1 MNQVS
6 HALTI
11 GSERAEGGS
20 VASVQVGPD
29 NKQIVMC
36 GSETILAARQLC
48 LQKTFSHKEAQKSQI
63 GSADFA
69 LFVLLCG

>member
-1 MNQVS
+1 
-6 HALTI
+6 
-11 GSERAEGGS
+11 
-20 VASVQVGPD
+20 VASVHVGPD
-29 NKQIVMC
+29 DKQIVMC

-48 LQKTFSHKEAQKSQI
+48 LQKTFSHKEAQKPQI